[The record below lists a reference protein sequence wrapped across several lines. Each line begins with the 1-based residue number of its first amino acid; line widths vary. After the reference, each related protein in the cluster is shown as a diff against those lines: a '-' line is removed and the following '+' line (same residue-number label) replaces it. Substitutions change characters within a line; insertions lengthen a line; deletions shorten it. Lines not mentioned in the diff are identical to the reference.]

1 MSAAVALRDTPAV
14 FLDPKKW
21 AELRSFANNDLT
33 ALTYIN
39 AFYPDRGNLSAFF
52 CGREGSFKE
61 AIRCYQLGR
70 ALVQECRWLLL
81 QRKLIATRPT
91 PSGKR
96 INIPADAWINLWP
109 LFATGRVNGPGVMF
123 EEIEIHETDEYKLEQ
138 DCVSWL
144 ISHPE
149 VPSQKKVAVYYNVSS
164 ALGKNLSHAIF
175 NAAYKR
181 AFARKRGRPRKAM
194 LH

>member
-1 MSAAVALRDTPAV
+1 MRAGIALRDSPRR
-14 FLDPKKW
+14 FLDAEKW
-21 AELRSFANNDLT
+21 AELRSFAHNDLI

-39 AFYPDRGNLSAFF
+39 APYPDEGTPNSFF
-52 CGREGSFKE
+52 CGREGSFEE
-61 AIRCYQLGR
+61 ALHCYQLGR

-81 QRKLIATRPT
+81 QRKLIATRPA
-91 PSGKR
+91 PNGKR

-109 LFATGRVNGPGVMF
+109 LFATGRANGPGVMF
-123 EEIEIHETDEYKLEQ
+123 EEIEIHQSDEYKLEQ

-144 ISHPE
+144 ISYPE
-149 VPSQKKVAVYYNVSS
+149 VPVQKKVAVYCDARS

-181 AFARKRGRPRKAM
+181 AFARKRGRPRKTPPQ
-194 LH
+194 